1 MTSVN
6 RPSVKISSG
15 SAMSIRIG
23 RTKAFKMP
31 SNNEATSRF
40 ASLSS

>member
-15 SAMSIRIG
+15 SAMSIRMG
-23 RTKAFKMP
+23 RTKALRIP
-31 SNNEATSRF
+31 NSNETTNKFST
-40 ASLSS
+40 LSP